1 MAYGQGLTKYTKQ
14 NFMLSLMVGYSGEI
28 FQREEVTFNYQDV
41 K

>member
-1 MAYGQGLTKYTKQ
+1 
-14 NFMLSLMVGYSGEI
+14 MLSLMVGYSGEI